1 MVVYTRINKQILRLV
16 SAIDGNPVTLEAL
29 AFLPGVPAAGGDIE
43 SVLSRLASDLVVP
56 VIKGNV
62 M

>member
-1 MVVYTRINKQILRLV
+1 MNKQILRLV